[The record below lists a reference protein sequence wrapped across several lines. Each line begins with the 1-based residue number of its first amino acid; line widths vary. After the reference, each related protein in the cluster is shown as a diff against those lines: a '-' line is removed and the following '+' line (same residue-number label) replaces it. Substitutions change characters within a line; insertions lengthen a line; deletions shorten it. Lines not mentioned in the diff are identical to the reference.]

1 MVYEHRPLS
10 LEDARK
16 TYLPS
21 DDERAYWPK
30 FTREHVATHATLKD
44 GWCVIHERVYDIT
57 LFAITHPGFH
67 NAGQVSTALA
77 ITRSL
82 GKDATEEF
90 EYVHSRLAWKQ
101 LHDFQ
106 VGVIYRPDED
116 GPETPVDARVHPPG
130 HPIPHRGPARHPLP
144 EWLGAE
150 RDFWQRYTGGVT
162 EEVLDYLDEQGYPQ
176 ERGGVEEVS
185 AGRWT
190 KGGDGV
196 SKREETREETVAEVM
211 VGASG
216 DEKEQMREAR
226 AAHRARWRRER
237 DERGKRR
244 MTRVGG
250 AAAAAAAVALLA
262 LGTRRR
268 TKRRD
273 DE

>member
-1 MVYEHRPLS
+1 M
-10 LEDARK
+10 
-16 TYLPS
+16 
-21 DDERAYWPK
+21 
-30 FTREHVATHATLKD
+30 
-44 GWCVIHERVYDIT
+44 
-57 LFAITHPGFH
+57 
-67 NAGQVSTALA
+67 
-77 ITRSL
+77 
-82 GKDATEEF
+82 
-90 EYVHSRLAWKQ
+90 
-101 LHDFQ
+101 
-106 VGVIYRPDED
+106 IYRPDKD
-116 GPETPVDARVHPPG
+116 GPETPVDERVDPPG

-144 EWLGAE
+144 KWLGME

-185 AGRWT
+185 GGRWT

-196 SKREETREETVAEVM
+196 GKREETSSSVAQVK
-211 VGASG
+211 VGAAG

-250 AAAAAAAVALLA
+250 AAAAVAALALLA

>member
-1 MVYEHRPLS
+1 MASKGRPWTLHA
-10 LEDARK
+10 AR
-16 TYLPS
+16 
-21 DDERAYWPK
+21 A
-30 FTREHVATHATLKD
+30 
-44 GWCVIHERVYDIT
+44 
-57 LFAITHPGFH
+57 
-67 NAGQVSTALA
+67 
-77 ITRSL
+77 

-250 AAAAAAAVALLA
+250 AAAAVTAVALLA

-268 TKRRD
+268 TN
-273 DE
+273 